1 MAPRATGK
9 AHARAG
15 FPGLLGTWHRLLPA
29 GLCPPAPRPDP
40 CPRWPCSQLAAPS
53 RGPAGVRPA
62 PGNPAAAIAPGAWSL
77 VPGADSP
84 PPAMWTVPQHSA
96 PALAPTSAGALP
108 GPPGSAGLLSS
119 PSTELARDGALGAA
133 FPEASPPGP
142 VPRASVL
149 TTCVHLPSWPWPR
162 GSPLPSAAQAWSL
175 AGTLHTGEARAGGEP
190 RPQGPPGGL
199 APTCPAPWP
208 WAGGSLRPRPAWP
221 SRPRPQPARNHREN
235 ACLCQWCRKQ
245 SSLWFVTQIFC
256 LFFSEHNKA
265 QDKSLPRPPPP
276 RQTEMICLHWRRR
289 GWPAAPRA
297 VPSLWAWPRGSKEGA
312 RAGLGAAPAAA
323 LRAGRALG
331 SERAGG
337 FCPAGAGGVAPPA
350 APLQGTPPSALSP
363 TAPPPHATLQPQDP
377 GLSTCTTPQSHGP
390 RS

>member
-77 VPGADSP
+77 VPGADPP

-119 PSTELARDGALGAA
+119 PSTELARDGVLGAA

-175 AGTLHTGEARAGGEP
+175 AGTLHTGEARAGGNPGHRAPQEAWP
-190 RPQGPPGGL
+190 LPARPHGPGQAAASGL
-199 APTCPAPWP
+199 APPGPAGP
-208 WAGGSLRPRPAWP
+208 GR
-221 SRPRPQPARNHREN
+221 SRPETTEKTPVCASGAE
-235 ACLCQWCRKQ
+235 
-245 SSLWFVTQIFC
+245 S
-256 LFFSEHNKA
+256 KA
-265 QDKSLPRPPPP
+265 V
-276 RQTEMICLHWRRR
+276 C
-289 GWPAAPRA
+289 
-297 VPSLWAWPRGSKEGA
+297 
-312 RAGLGAAPAAA
+312 GL
-323 LRAGRALG
+323 
-331 SERAGG
+331 
-337 FCPAGAGGVAPPA
+337 
-350 APLQGTPPSALSP
+350 
-363 TAPPPHATLQPQDP
+363 
-377 GLSTCTTPQSHGP
+377 
-390 RS
+390 